1 MGRKNLDDDDD
12 FEGIDIDDDFD
23 DDDEDDETFTET
35 DILKSDNVGDVSV
48 EINVEQ
54 LVADIETVQTGE
66 GDASEARRRLEALL
80 EEKKL
85 MKAMRD
91 LDEFDFDD

>member
-1 MGRKNLDDDDD
+1 MHRTDEDDFDDLDD
-12 FEGIDIDDDFD
+12 DIDDDESLTD
-23 DDDEDDETFTET
+23 T
-35 DILKSDNVGDVSV
+35 DILTTANVGDVSV

-54 LVADIETVQTGE
+54 LVADIETVQSGE
-66 GDASEARRRLEALL
+66 GDESAARRRLEALL

>member
-1 MGRKNLDDDDD
+1 MNDRDDDLDADD
-12 FEGIDIDDDFD
+12 GEIDD
-23 DDDEDDETFTET
+23 EESFTET
-35 DILKSDNVGDVSV
+35 DILRSDNVGDVSV

-54 LVADIETVQTGE
+54 LVSDIETVQSGE
-66 GDASEARRRLEALL
+66 GDSAAARRRLEALL

-91 LDEFDFDD
+91 LDEFDFEE